1 MKLSSGITTAY
12 HKDGSPYYR
21 ASITYHRKHI
31 SLGSY
36 LNPETG
42 TLAYQEAYALLHDSR
57 CPLPEDYLADSKLP
71 FEKYISLIN
80 LRANGIYI
88 KTPIYLYPNYFV
100 YYLSAHDFLKF
111 DRDDLFF
118 YASHSI
124 QQRGG
129 YLFVCHYGSQYGIL
143 SRYGIRAFAVEGRDY
158 IFVNGDN
165 HDYRYQNIQVLNHYM
180 GVTQELKSGKP
191 SYVATI
197 HINGNYI
204 IGRYATEETAAIA
217 YNKAADFLT
226 EHGLNKQ
233 FIRNYISSLSPTE
246 YEALYRTIPISSK
259 LDTVINSLPDS

>member
-57 CPLPEDYLADSKLP
+57 CPLPEDYPADSKLP

-129 YLFVCHYGSQYGIL
+129 YLFVCHYGSQ
-143 SRYGIRAFAVEGRDY
+143 
-158 IFVNGDN
+158 
-165 HDYRYQNIQVLNHYM
+165 
-180 GVTQELKSGKP
+180 
-191 SYVATI
+191 
-197 HINGNYI
+197 
-204 IGRYATEETAAIA
+204 
-217 YNKAADFLT
+217 
-226 EHGLNKQ
+226 
-233 FIRNYISSLSPTE
+233 
-246 YEALYRTIPISSK
+246 
-259 LDTVINSLPDS
+259 